1 MPHVDPQQN
10 HTTSY
15 LVFPTRAPLLDGPN
29 SRHRRTPWD
38 TRVGAWVGSLGDS
51 VATVSGASG
60 FWKSTSPP
68 FRTRSWILH
77 EPLMFLWLLAA
88 SLSKIWCSGSQLPP
102 AGQNGLRPVR
112 LQPLAH
118 DTLPNRPFHSYKK
131 DEGGCPTLRSS
142 QLRVLAAVDV
152 TVSVSPTTSEICNH
166 PEQGRGFCLNPSCS
180 CRSWLHVFLKYGV
193 PGIASSSFLHHAY
206 VLLGP

>member
-1 MPHVDPQQN
+1 MRDSGPQLPPMGHLIASESRQYISAIGPVCFPFSLVDPPT

-29 SRHRRTPWD
+29 SRHTRTPWD

-118 DTLPNRPFHSYKK
+118 DT
-131 DEGGCPTLRSS
+131 PT
-142 QLRVLAAVDV
+142 
-152 TVSVSPTTSEICNH
+152 
-166 PEQGRGFCLNPSCS
+166 
-180 CRSWLHVFLKYGV
+180 
-193 PGIASSSFLHHAY
+193 
-206 VLLGP
+206 